1 MGEHEVKSWEGSVRP
16 RARLPRPAG
25 FCLLSLL
32 RLFCNLASLL
42 LFRPESLLPRS
53 VEQLINSTIFAA

>member
-1 MGEHEVKSWEGSVRP
+1 MGKRKVKSWEGSVRP

-25 FCLLSLL
+25 FCLHSLL

-42 LFRPESLLPRS
+42 LLSPDSLLHRS
-53 VEQLINSTIFAA
+53 AEHADQ